1 MSLSLS
7 VFRAATRGVLPSFSL
22 VLACGA
28 LAVSAARAQ
37 TKPTA
42 ASGGPTRL
50 ENLVI
55 TAGRIEQ
62 AITDIAPRVEVVTAR
77 ELERTPG
84 TYLADLIKKNASVDL
99 IEYPGGLAGIGLR
112 GFRPEFSGTN
122 QRVLVLVDGRPS
134 GTTSLGNLPSAGVGR
149 VEVLKGSSSALYGSS
164 AMGGVVNFISRD
176 SRGPLAGSVMLG
188 GGSFSTL
195 LADVRFG
202 GALGKSPLDFDLAYT
217 ERSQFD
223 NFTLGRQEKT
233 IGAFRQGGGAERP
246 NTAFNNRSAYG
257 RLGWQLAPAWRA
269 ELRLHGFNGHDI
281 ESPGPESDLTA
292 AQASNNFEVAGA
304 DLRLLGRLGAHAAQ
318 LVVHGTREYA
328 VRRAETGGIPAYRA
342 SIRSTTF
349 RGAQLQ
355 DAWTISP
362 AYTLTYGLD
371 YELVKNNGK
380 TYAATGLRTRPSSPN
395 DARETVGLF
404 AEATAKYFDER
415 LILSLGARRDRA
427 TNTIR
432 ATPLLPTVFEGS
444 SAFTT
449 TNPRAGVVFKPSAT
463 TPIRLHASA
472 GDGFV
477 APLGDQL
484 AGLSDETVSGQRRRR
499 AGNPNLKPESSRT
512 YDLGLGYESAAWGA
526 DLTWFRTE
534 VSDKIESFFTVNTPT
549 LRETV
554 WVNASTAT
562 ASGFEATLEGD
573 LGRLWSA
580 PTRTWVAT
588 TSATYFD
595 RREQV
600 LPAGPSPLRN
610 VARAKINVAL
620 AYDDHRHFRARL
632 VARHVRGMI
641 DQDNS
646 RLLVFT
652 AGKGGLFT
660 YPSFVVWDLD
670 AGWKFNAAHEVT
682 LQVDNALDKYY
693 YEKNDYPF
701 QGRALYARYRFSF

>member
-1 MSLSLS
+1 MSNFLA
-7 VFRAATRGVLPSFSL
+7 VFRAAPRGVFPSLSL

-28 LAVSAARAQ
+28 FTASAAHAQ
-37 TKPTA
+37 TRPVA
-42 ASGGPTRL
+42 APVEPTRL
-50 ENLVI
+50 DHLVI

-62 AITDIAPRVEVVTAR
+62 AVADIAPRVEVVTAR

-84 TYLADLIKKNASVDL
+84 SYLTDLIKKNASVDL

-122 QRVLVLVDGRPS
+122 QRVLILVDGRPS
-134 GTTSLGNLPSAGVGR
+134 GTTSLGNLPAAGVGR

-202 GALGKSPLDFDLAYT
+202 GALGKSALDFDLAYT

-223 NFTLGRQEKT
+223 NFKLGRQEKI

-304 DLRLLGRLGAHAAQ
+304 DLRLLGRLGAHATQ

-355 DAWTISP
+355 DAWSVSP

-380 TYAATGLRTRPSSPN
+380 TYAATGLRTRPSSPD

-404 AEATAKYFDER
+404 AEATAKYLDER

-444 SAFTT
+444 SAFTI

-463 TPIRLHASA
+463 APVRLHASA

-477 APLGDQL
+477 APLGNQL
-484 AGLSDETVSGQRRRR
+484 AGYTDETVSGQRRLSR
-499 AGNPNLKPESSRT
+499 GNPNLAPESSRT
-512 YDLGLGYESAAWGA
+512 YDAGIGCESSAWGA

-534 VSDKIESFFTVNTPT
+534 VTDKIETIFVTNTPT
-549 LRETV
+549 FRESA

-562 ASGFEATLEGD
+562 ASGFEAMLEGD

-580 PTRTWVAT
+580 PMRTWVAT

-595 RREQV
+595 RRDQA

-610 VARAKINVAL
+610 IARAKINVAL
-620 AYDDHRHFRARL
+620 AYDDHRHFHARV

-646 RLLVFT
+646 RLLIFT
-652 AGKGGLFT
+652 GGKGGLFT

>member
-7 VFRAATRGVLPSFSL
+7 VSRAASCGVLRSL
-22 VLACGA
+22 SLALTCGA

-37 TKPTA
+37 TKPVA
-42 ASGGPTRL
+42 APGEPTRL
-50 ENLVI
+50 DSLVI

-77 ELERTPG
+77 ELDRTPG
-84 TYLADLIKKNASVDL
+84 TYLTDLIKKNASVDL

-195 LADVRFG
+195 LADARIG
-202 GALGKSPLDFDLAYT
+202 GALGKSAFDFDLAYT

-233 IGAFRQGGGAERP
+233 IGSFRQGGGAERP

-281 ESPGPESDLTA
+281 ESPGAESDLTA

-304 DLRLLGRLGAHAAQ
+304 DLRLLGRLGAHATQ

-380 TYAATGLRTRPSSPN
+380 TYAATGLRTRPSSPD

-415 LILSLGARRDRA
+415 LILSFGARRDEA

-444 SAFTT
+444 SSFTT

-463 TPIRLHASA
+463 TPVRLHASA

-484 AGLSDETVSGQRRRR
+484 AGLSDETVSGQRRIRR
-499 AGNPNLKPESSRT
+499 GNPNLAPESSRT
-512 YDLGLGYESAAWGA
+512 YDAGVGYESAAWGA

-534 VSDKIESFFTVNTPT
+534 VSDKIESIFLTNTT
-549 LRETV
+549 ALRESA

-580 PTRTWVAT
+580 PARTWVAT
-588 TSATYFD
+588 ASGTYFD
-595 RREQV
+595 RRDQV
-600 LPAGPSPLRN
+600 LPAGLSPLRN
-610 VARAKINVAL
+610 VARAKINLAV
-620 AYDDHRHFRARL
+620 AYDDHRHFRTRV

-652 AGKGGLFT
+652 GGKGGLFT

-701 QGRALYARYRFSF
+701 AGRAIYARYRFSF

>member
-1 MSLSLS
+1 MSSRLPLSLSL
-7 VFRAATRGVLPSFSL
+7 
-22 VLACGA
+22 A
-28 LAVSAARAQ
+28 LALSALCPATRAQ
-37 TKPTA
+37 TPTTPSA
-42 ASGGPTRL
+42 AAPTRL
-50 ENLVI
+50 ENLVV

-62 AITDIAPRVEVVTAR
+62 ALADIAPRVEIVTAR
-77 ELERTPG
+77 ELDRTPG
-84 TYLADLIKKNASVDL
+84 TYLTDLVKKNASVD
-99 IEYPGGLAGIGLR
+99 IIQYPGGLAGIGLR

-122 QRVLVLVDGRPS
+122 QRVLILVDGRPS

-149 VEVLKGSSSALYGSS
+149 IEVLKGSSSALYGSS

-176 SRGPLAGSVMLG
+176 SRGPLAGSIMLG

-195 LADVRFG
+195 LADVRTG
-202 GALGKSPLDFDLAYT
+202 GALGKSAFDFDLAYT

-223 NFTLGRQEKT
+223 NLTLGRQEKI
-233 IGAFRQGGGAERP
+233 IGSFRQGGGAERP

-269 ELRLHGFNGHDI
+269 ELRLHGFLGYDV
-281 ESPGPESDLTA
+281 ESPGAESDRTSG
-292 AQASNNFEVAGA
+292 QASNNFDVGGA
-304 DLRLLGRLGAHAAQ
+304 DLRLLGRLGTHAAQ
-318 LVVHGTREYA
+318 LVIHGTREYA
-328 VRRAETGGIPAYRA
+328 VRRAETAGIPAYRA
-342 SIRSTTF
+342 SIRATTF
-349 RGAQLQ
+349 RGVQLQ

-380 TYAATGLRTRPSSPN
+380 TYAPTGLRTRPSSPD
-395 DARETVGLF
+395 DARETFGLF

-415 LILSLGARRDRA
+415 LILSVGARRDEA

-449 TNPRAGVVFKPSAT
+449 TNPRAGVVFKPST
-463 TPIRLHASA
+463 STPVRLHASA

-484 AGLSDETVSGQRRRR
+484 AGLSDETVSGQRRIRR
-499 AGNPNLKPESSRT
+499 GNPNLAPESSRT
-512 YDLGLGYESAAWGA
+512 YDAGLGYESATWGA

-534 VSDKIESFFTVNTPT
+534 VSDKIESVFLTNTPA
-549 LRETV
+549 LRESA

-580 PTRTWVAT
+580 PARTWVAT

-600 LPAGPSPLRN
+600 LPAGPTPIRN

-620 AYDDHRHFRARL
+620 AYDDHRRFHAR
-632 VARHVRGMI
+632 VTARHVRGMI

-660 YPSFVVWDLD
+660 YPSFVVWDFDL
-670 AGWKFNAAHEVT
+670 GWKFTPAHAVT

-693 YEKNDYPF
+693 YEKNDFPF
-701 QGRALYARYRFSF
+701 QGRAIYARYRFSF

>member
-1 MSLSLS
+1 MSSRLPLSL
-7 VFRAATRGVLPSFSL
+7 SL
-22 VLACGA
+22 VLAAFLC
-28 LAVSAARAQ
+28 SATRAQ
-37 TKPTA
+37 TPPAISPTA
-42 ASGGPTRL
+42 PAAPTRL
-50 ENLVI
+50 GDLVV

-62 AITDIAPRVEVVTAR
+62 ALADIAPRVEIVTAR
-77 ELERTPG
+77 ELDRTPG
-84 TYLADLIKKNASVDL
+84 TYLTDLVKKNASVD
-99 IEYPGGLAGIGLR
+99 IIQYPGGLAGIGLR

-134 GTTSLGNLPSAGVGR
+134 GTTSLGNLASAGVGR
-149 VEVLKGSSSALYGSS
+149 IEVLKGSSSALYGSS

-176 SRGPLAGSVMLG
+176 SRGPLAGSIMLG

-195 LADVRFG
+195 LADVRVG
-202 GALGKSPLDFDLAYT
+202 GALGKSAFDFDLGYA
-217 ERSQFD
+217 ERTQFD
-223 NFTLGRQEKT
+223 NLTLGKQEKI
-233 IGAFRQGGGAERP
+233 IGSFRQGGGVERP
-246 NTAFNNRSAYG
+246 NTAFSNRSAYG
-257 RLGWQLAPAWRA
+257 RVGWQLAPAWRA
-269 ELRLHGFNGHDI
+269 ELRLHGYLGHDI
-281 ESPGPESDLTA
+281 ESPGAESDRTSG
-292 AQASNNFEVAGA
+292 QASNNFEVGGA
-304 DLRLLGRLGAHAAQ
+304 DLRLLGRLGNHATQ

-328 VRRAETGGIPAYRA
+328 VRRAETAGIPAYRA
-342 SIRSTTF
+342 SIRATTF
-349 RGAQLQ
+349 RGVQLQ

-380 TYAATGLRTRPSSPN
+380 TYAPTGLRTRPSSPD

-404 AEATAKYFDER
+404 AEATAKYLEER
-415 LILSLGARRDRA
+415 LIFSLGARRDRA

-449 TNPRAGVVFKPSAT
+449 TNPRAGIVFKPSIT
-463 TPIRLHASA
+463 TPVRLHASA

-484 AGLSDETVSGQRRRR
+484 AGLSDETVSGQRRIRR
-499 AGNPNLKPESSRT
+499 GNPNLAPESSRT
-512 YDLGLGYESAAWGA
+512 YDAGVGYESASWGA
-526 DLTWFRTE
+526 DLTWFRTD
-534 VSDKIESFFTVNTPT
+534 VSDRIESVFLINTPA
-549 LRETV
+549 LRESA

-580 PTRTWVAT
+580 PARTWVAT

-600 LPAGPSPLRN
+600 LPAGPSPIRN
-610 VARAKINVAL
+610 VARTKINVAL
-620 AYDDHRHFRARL
+620 AYDDHRHFRARV

-646 RLLVFT
+646 RPLVFT
-652 AGKGGLFT
+652 GGKGGLFT

-670 AGWKFNAAHEVT
+670 AGWRFNAAHEVT
-682 LQVDNALDKYY
+682 FQVDNALDKYY
-693 YEKNDYPF
+693 YEKNDFPF